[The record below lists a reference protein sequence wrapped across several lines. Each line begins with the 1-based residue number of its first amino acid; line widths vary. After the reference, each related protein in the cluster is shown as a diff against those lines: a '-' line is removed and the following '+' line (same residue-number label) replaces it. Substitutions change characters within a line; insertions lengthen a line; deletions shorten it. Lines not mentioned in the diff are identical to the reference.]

1 VQYTRREPSR
11 IDRVQL
17 HERLERRKR
26 TFRFAVAHQE
36 EWRAVFPDQWIV
48 AYDEKFIDADP
59 DLEALKERVE
69 ELGIPFSDTYLN
81 FLTSERHE
89 VIL

>member
-1 VQYTRREPSR
+1 MQYRRREPSR

-17 HERLERRKR
+17 HERLERRKL
-26 TFRFAVAHQE
+26 TFRFAARHQE
-36 EWRAVFPDQWIV
+36 EWRHTYPDQWVV
-48 AYDEKFIDADP
+48 AFDEKFIGAGP
-59 DLEALKERVE
+59 DLEALKATVE

-81 FLTSERHE
+81 FLTSERYE